1 MITAMPYPILKS
13 PLTALLFTIST
24 SVSTLLS
31 AAPPAAAPAG
41 QDRSIVAVVNAD
53 PITADHLADE
63 TVRRY
68 GKDILDN
75 MINRHLIL
83 QACTKAGVEV
93 TQADVS
99 AEIHRIAAK
108 FNLPTDQYLR
118 LLQDERDISPAQYAN
133 EVIWPMMALR
143 LLVADRLEV
152 TDEDFNRAY
161 LARYGE
167 AVKCRMI
174 MVSDPQLAKTLQ
186 AQAAAAPDQFGAL
199 AKQHSQDEGSASVRG
214 LIPPIRRY
222 TGNTE
227 IEEVAFTL
235 AENQVS
241 DVIPM
246 GDQWIILQAVKRMPA
261 SAPSPQAMPAVR
273 EQIVDAIRDEKVR
286 DAAAQF
292 FQELQTQARVVK
304 ILGDDE
310 AMKQNPG
317 VAAIINDQK
326 VTIAQV
332 AAEGVKRHG
341 SIVLDGEINRK
352 LLTQALQK
360 AGKQITQADL
370 DAEVTR
376 AAIAYG
382 FAKPDGTPD
391 NEAWI
396 ASVLTE
402 GVASR
407 DLYYRDSVWP
417 SVALAKLVEGSV
429 AVTEDDVR
437 EGFESNY
444 GPRAEI
450 LAIVLSDQRTAQKV
464 WDLARGNPTEE
475 FFGSLAEQYS
485 VEPVSQSN
493 FGKVP
498 PLRKHGGQPS
508 LEKEVFN
515 LKPGELSGIVA
526 TGDKYVILKCQ
537 GFTEPLVTKPEDV
550 RDELI
555 ASIQEKK
562 NRLAMAKMF
571 DDLKEKSQIDNFL
584 ELAKK
589 TSPPPATAAPA
600 TGAKPGAPTA
610 AAPNARA
617 AGVVPASAT
626 SPARGAKR

>member
-1 MITAMPYPILKS
+1 MPFPTLKS
-13 PLTALLFTIST
+13 PLAALLLTLGASA
-24 SVSTLLS
+24 SSLLS

-83 QACTKAGVEV
+83 QACIKAGVEV

-118 LLQDERDISPAQYAN
+118 LLQDERDISPSQYAN

-174 MVSDPQLAKTLQ
+174 MVSDPQLAKSLQ

-227 IEEVAFTL
+227 IEEVAFSL

-241 DVIPM
+241 EVLPM

-286 DAAAQF
+286 DAAAQY

-304 ILGDDE
+304 ILGDEE

-332 AAEGVKRHG
+332 AAEAVKRHG

-370 DAEVTR
+370 DAEVSR
-376 AAIAYG
+376 AAVAYG
-382 FAKPDGTPD
+382 FMNADGTA
-391 NEAWI
+391 NTEGWI
-396 ASVLTE
+396 KSVLAE

-429 AVTEDDVR
+429 NVTEEDVQQ
-437 EGFESNY
+437 GFESNY
-444 GPRAEI
+444 GRRAEI

-498 PLRKHGGQPS
+498 PLRKHGGQPA
-508 LEKEVFN
+508 LEKEAFG

-562 NRLAMAKMF
+562 NRMAMAKMF
-571 DDLKEKSQIDNFL
+571 DDLKENSQIDNFL

-589 TSPPPATAAPA
+589 TVPAPVAPA
-600 TGAKPGAPTA
+600 AGGNPGAPTA

-626 SPARGAKR
+626 APARGAKR

>member
-1 MITAMPYPILKS
+1 MPYPILKS
-13 PLTALLFTIST
+13 PLTVLLFTLST
-24 SVSTLLS
+24 SVSCLLS

-83 QACTKAGVEV
+83 QACVKAGVEV

-174 MVSDPQLAKTLQ
+174 MVSDPQLAETLQ
-186 AQAAAAPDQFGAL
+186 AQATAAPDQFGAL

-222 TGNTE
+222 TGSTE

-261 SAPSPQAMPAVR
+261 SAPSPQAMPAIR

-304 ILGDDE
+304 ILGDE
-310 AMKQNPG
+310 AAMQQNPG

-376 AAIAYG
+376 AALAYG
-382 FAKPDGTPD
+382 FMNSDGTA
-391 NEAWI
+391 NTEGWI

-429 AVTEDDVR
+429 TVTEDDVQQ
-437 EGFESNY
+437 GFESNY
-444 GPRAEI
+444 GQRAEI
-450 LAIVLSDQRTAQKV
+450 LAIVFSDQRTAQKV

-508 LEKEVFN
+508 LEKEAFN

-550 RDELI
+550 REELI

-562 NRLAMAKMF
+562 DRMAMAKMF
-571 DDLKEKSQIDNFL
+571 DDLKDNSQIDNFL

-589 TSPPPATAAPA
+589 TAPPAPAVPAA
-600 TGAKPGAPTA
+600 GAKPSAPTA
-610 AAPNARA
+610 AAPGARA

>member
-1 MITAMPYPILKS
+1 MPCPILRL
-13 PLTALLFTIST
+13 PLIALLFTLSAT
-24 SVSTLLS
+24 ASSLLS
-31 AAPPAAAPAG
+31 AAPPVASTAPAG
-41 QDRSIVAVVNAD
+41 QDKSIVAVVNAD

-68 GKDILDN
+68 GTDILDN

-83 QACTKAGVEV
+83 QACTQAGVEV

-118 LLQDERDISPAQYAN
+118 LLQDERDISPAQYAS

-174 MVSDPQLAKTLQ
+174 MVGDEKLARSLQ

-199 AKQHSQDEGSASVRG
+199 AKQHSQDEASASVRG

-222 TGNTE
+222 TGNTQ

-241 DVIPM
+241 DVLPM

-261 SAPSPQAMPAVR
+261 SAPSPQAMPAIR

-304 ILGDDE
+304 ILGDE
-310 AMKQNPG
+310 AAMKQNPG
-317 VAAIINDQK
+317 VAAVINDQK

-341 SIVLDGEINRK
+341 SVVLDGEINRK

-360 AGKQITQADL
+360 AGKQITQEDL
-370 DAEVTR
+370 DAEVAR
-376 AAIAYG
+376 AAVAYG
-382 FAKPDGTPD
+382 FVKDGVPDT
-391 NEAWI
+391 EAWI
-396 ASVLTE
+396 QSVLSE
-402 GVASR
+402 GVATR

-429 AVTEDDVR
+429 NVTEDDVR

-444 GPRAEI
+444 GARVEI
-450 LAIVLSDQRTAQKV
+450 LAVVLSDQRTAQKV

-498 PLRKHGGQPS
+498 PLRKHGGQPA
-508 LEKEVFN
+508 LEKEAFN

-550 RDELI
+550 REELI
-555 ASIQEKK
+555 TAIREKK
-562 NRLAMAKMF
+562 NRIAMAKMF
-571 DDLKEKSQIDNFL
+571 DDLKDKSQIDNFL

-589 TSPPPATAAPA
+589 TAPPAASPAPA
-600 TGAKPGAPTA
+600 AGAKPGAPA
-610 AAPNARA
+610 ASAPNARAA

-626 SPARGAKR
+626 TPARGAKR